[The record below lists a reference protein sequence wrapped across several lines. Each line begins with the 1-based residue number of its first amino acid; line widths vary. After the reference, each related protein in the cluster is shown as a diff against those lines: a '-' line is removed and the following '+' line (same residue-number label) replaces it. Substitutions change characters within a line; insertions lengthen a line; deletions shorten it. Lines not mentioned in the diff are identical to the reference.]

1 MFEARFQSFDDRAGR
16 GDSAPRVAALRAE
29 LRQRGLDG
37 FIVPRADR
45 YKNEYVPPCAE
56 RLAWLTGFTGSA
68 GLAIVLA
75 DRAVLFVDGR
85 YQVQVREEVDSAIF
99 SIAHLVDEPPP
110 AWIAANVPAGAQ
122 LGYSPWLHT
131 VDGAERLGKA
141 CAAARASLVAV
152 DDNPIDLIWTE
163 RPPPPLGAVVAHA
176 LRYAGEDTASKL
188 ARVRTDMQKAAAD
201 TLLVSD
207 PQAVSWLF
215 NIRSS
220 DVPHTPV
227 VLAYAIVPK
236 DGRPTLFVDLR
247 KLGNEIRSDLEEVAE
262 VRPDAAFERDLAA
275 LGEAHRAVRL
285 DPASCPEAIARL
297 ISSNGGEV
305 VRGTD
310 PIAPLK
316 AVKNATEIAGARAAQ
331 LRDGA
336 AVTRF
341 LAWFDLQAPRGEL
354 TEIDTVEAIE
364 SFRRETGLLKDV
376 SFPTIAGAGPDGA
389 IVHYRVSRRSN
400 RRIGPGELFL
410 LDSGGQYE
418 DGTTDITRTIA
429 VGSPTLDMRRNFTLV
444 LKGHIAVVRAVF
456 PDGTSGAQLDTLARQ
471 FLWQAGLDF
480 DHGTGHGVG
489 SYLSVHEGPARIS
502 KLGSVAL
509 KRGMILSNEPG
520 YYRTGAYGIRIE
532 NLILVTEGPAPA
544 DAEKTLNA
552 FETLTLVPIDTRLV
566 EPALLIEEEI
576 AWLDAYHARVRNVL
590 SALVD
595 APTRAWLI
603 AATAPLTR
611 A

>member
-1 MFEARFQSFDDRAGR
+1 
-16 GDSAPRVAALRAE
+16 
-29 LRQRGLDG
+29 
-37 FIVPRADR
+37 
-45 YKNEYVPPCAE
+45 
-56 RLAWLTGFTGSA
+56 
-68 GLAIVLA
+68 
-75 DRAVLFVDGR
+75 
-85 YQVQVREEVDSAIF
+85 
-99 SIAHLVDEPPP
+99 
-110 AWIAANVPAGAQ
+110 VPAGAQ

-131 VDGAERLGKA
+131 VDGAERLAKA

-152 DDNPIDLIWTE
+152 DDSPVDAIWTD
-163 RPPPPLGAVVAHA
+163 RPPPPLGAVVAHD
-176 LRYAGEDTASKL
+176 LRYAGDDTASKL
-188 ARVRTDMQKAAAD
+188 ERVRADMQKNAAD

-215 NIRSS
+215 NIRGS

-227 VLAYAIVPK
+227 VLAYATVPK
-236 DGRPTLFVDLR
+236 EGRPTLFVDLR
-247 KLGNEIRSDLEEVAE
+247 KLGNEIRSRLEEVAE
-262 VRPDAAFERDLAA
+262 VRPNAAFERDLAA

-297 ISSNGGEV
+297 VAGNGGEV
-305 VRGTD
+305 MRGAD

-341 LAWFDLQAPRGEL
+341 LTWFDLQAPRGEL
-354 TEIDTVEAIE
+354 TEIEAVEAIE
-364 SFRRETGLLKDV
+364 SFRRDTGLLKDV

-389 IVHYRVSRRSN
+389 IVHYRVTRRSN

-429 VGSPTLDMRRNFTLV
+429 VGSPTPDMRRNFTLV
-444 LKGHIAVVRAVF
+444 LKGHIAVARAVF
-456 PDGTSGAQLDTLARQ
+456 PDGTNGAQLDTLARQ
-471 FLWQAGLDF
+471 FLWRAGLDF

-509 KRGMILSNEPG
+509 RRGMILSNEPG

-532 NLILVTEGPAPA
+532 NLILVTDGPALV
-544 DAEKTLNA
+544 DAEKPLNA
-552 FETLTLVPIDTRLV
+552 FETLTLAPIDTRLV
-566 EPALLIEEEI
+566 EPAMLTADEI
-576 AWLDAYHARVRNVL
+576 AWLDAYHERVRDSL

-603 AATAPLTR
+603 AATAPLTP